1 MCSVMAEILLILY
14 TSRYAIYKT
23 LEDSPKKIRV
33 LIG

>member
-23 LEDSPKKIRV
+23 LENSPKKKSA